1 MILDN
6 IEIIR
11 RLLKFKEGVFYFIQ
25 VIQRRKDNPE
35 LEKTDM
41 KRYQC
46 FITSETDLDI
56 HLNRIKKVCN
66 DFNARAYISLIPRSL
81 EKLGKQCLLEY
92 AKRVNSSD
100 YSRIWDI
107 PNRLALSEET
117 RMSGVLPKPFR
128 MLDLDDSD
136 LNSLNL
142 LIESLEALGLIVVET
157 IPTLNGYHVLVEAF
171 NPKLLLKDGMTKNG
185 EDYILPSGTVKFT
198 YREECNTILYAKS
211 L

>member
-6 IEIIR
+6 IDLVR

-25 VIQRRKDNPE
+25 VIQRRKDNPD

-46 FITSETDLDI
+46 FITSEEDFDI
-56 HLNRIKKVCN
+56 HLKRIVKVCN

-92 AKRVNSSD
+92 AKRVTSSD

-107 PNRLALSEET
+107 PNRVALSEET
-117 RMSGVLPKPFR
+117 RMAGVISKPLR
-128 MLDLDDSD
+128 MFDLDD
-136 LNSLNL
+136 LNPDNL
-142 LIESLEALGLIVVET
+142 DTLIKFIDGLGLSIAATV
-157 IPTLNGYHVLVEAF
+157 PTPNGYHVLVEAF
-171 NPKLLLKDGMTKNG
+171 NPKILLKSGMKKIG
-185 EDYILPSGTVKFT
+185 EDYILPDGRVRFT
-198 YREECNTILYAKS
+198 YRNECNTILYAKS